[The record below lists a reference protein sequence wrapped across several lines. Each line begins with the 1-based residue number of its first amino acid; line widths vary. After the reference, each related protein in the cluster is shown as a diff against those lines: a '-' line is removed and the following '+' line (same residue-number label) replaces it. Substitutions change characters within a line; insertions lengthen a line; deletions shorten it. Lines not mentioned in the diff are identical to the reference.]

1 MINIISLVYRRF
13 WHLAVLLALLSGCA
27 VGKPPVLPAESGG
40 GYRSELAESEAKAL
54 YAYVE
59 FRMLAVENRWDE
71 AIEALRRAI
80 VFDPQSAH
88 LQMTLAKALLHKD
101 QVEESIQLLEH
112 VLQQEP
118 DNVEGREL
126 LGDLL
131 GYQGKTEDA
140 IEHYRYALKLEPDSE
155 LLRMRLAMA
164 LGRLERNSEAI
175 DLLKGLVD
183 AHPEAKLAQLALA
196 RFYLQVQQNDAAEQV
211 FQTLLDRYPDYQ
223 QAVIEYGDLLVEQKA
238 LAEAFSLYRQAIKD
252 NPRAVA
258 IRQRL
263 AILYLHQNRKAE
275 ALEQLLQI
283 RQLLPNNPQVIGRV
297 GLLHLDAENWQE
309 AEKDFRQLLQFGE
322 NGGRNRYYLGLAL
335 LGQERYTE
343 AIEVMAPIDENSP
356 VFAEAVMQLA
366 YLYRQ
371 AGQLDRAVA
380 ALQRLLTRDIQQP
393 EIYYYLTSF
402 YADQNDL
409 DRATQ
414 TVAAGLKQFPNDIE
428 LLYQSAVLLEKS
440 GQRKQALERMK
451 RVLELDHENAE
462 ALNFIAYHHAEKGTE
477 LELALSQ
484 AQLALKSKRTGYII
498 DTLGWIYFKLG
509 RYQESRKQLEEAS
522 NLLPDD
528 PVILEHL
535 GDLYRALTLWEQ
547 AAAAYRK
554 SLEMDPLAAGV
565 AEKLQGLPVE
575 RGP

>member
-1 MINIISLVYRRF
+1 MINFILSIYRRF
-13 WHLAVLLALLSGCA
+13 FVWFLPLAVLSGCVA
-27 VGKPPVLPAESGG
+27 TKPPVLPTKPPS
-40 GYRSELAESEAKAL
+40 GYRSDLADPAAKAL

-59 FRMLAVENRWDE
+59 FRMLAVDNRWDK

-80 VFDPQSAH
+80 AFDPQSVQ

-101 QVEESIQLLEH
+101 QAEESIELLKK

-140 IEHYRYALKLEPDSE
+140 IEHYLHALKLEPDSE
-155 LLRMRLAMA
+155 MLRMRLAMA
-164 LGRLERNSEAI
+164 LGRLGRNVEAI
-175 DLLKGLVD
+175 GLLQELVD

-196 RFYLQVQQNDAAEQV
+196 RFYLQEKQVDHAVKV
-211 FQTLLDRYPDYQ
+211 FQALLERYPDYQ
-223 QAVIEYGDLLVEQKA
+223 QAVIEYGDLLVEQKS
-238 LAEAFSLYRQAIKD
+238 LAEAFSLYRGTIKQ

-263 AILYLHQNRKAE
+263 AELYLRQNRKAE

-283 RQLLPNNPQVIGRV
+283 RQLMPNNPQVLGRI

-309 AEKDFRQLLQFGE
+309 AETDFRQLLQFGE

-335 LGQERYTE
+335 LGQEKYDE

-356 VFAEAVMQLA
+356 VFVQAVMQLA

-371 AGQLDRAVA
+371 VGQLDQAVA
-380 ALQRLLTRDIQQP
+380 ALQRLLVQDIQQP
-393 EIYYYLTSF
+393 EVYYYLTSF
-402 YADQNDL
+402 YADQDDL
-409 DRATQ
+409 DKATA
-414 TVAAGLKQFPNDIE
+414 TVEAGLKQFPNDVE
-428 LLYQSAVLLEKS
+428 LLYQSAVLLEKK
-440 GQRKQALERMK
+440 GQRQQALERM
-451 RVLELDHENAE
+451 RQVLELDDRHAE
-462 ALNFIAYHHAEKGTE
+462 ALNFVAYHHAEKGTD

-522 NLLPDD
+522 SLLPDD

-535 GDLYRALTLWEQ
+535 GDLYRALTLWKQ

-554 SLEMDPLAAGV
+554 SLELDPLAAGV

-575 RGP
+575 QTP